1 MRTAPVTAEVYPGR
15 PQPPRRATHAPSAR
29 TRLSNSALDSR
40 IDAASSLRAPGP
52 EDQTALDARAALA
65 QEKCG
70 PDRRAPDRAP
80 TRSDAPPS
88 APAAPPSAPAAQS
101 GPAAALSPRRLRLGL
116 LADGRL
122 QRARIWC
129 LRTLTRG
136 ICRRVTGV
144 FSAPTRGLSAGGF
157 PRTSFCT
164 STSVSTTPRSALASS
179 TFNDNDEPFR
189 KG

>member
-1 MRTAPVTAEVYPGR
+1 MALVTAEVYPGR

-29 TRLSNSALDSR
+29 TRIFNSASDSR
-40 IDAASSLRAPGP
+40 TDAATSLRAPGP

-101 GPAAALSPRRLRLGL
+101 GPAAARSLRADCDLGYL
-116 LADGRL
+116 L
-122 QRARIWC
+122 
-129 LRTLTRG
+129 
-136 ICRRVTGV
+136 TGV
-144 FSAPTRGLSAGGF
+144 FSAPASGVFVRRPAASAGGL
-157 PRTSFCT
+157 
-164 STSVSTTPRSALASS
+164 LASTARPLPAS
-179 TFNDNDEPFR
+179 LSADPRPSDRRVLDLHSVLQRACLLLRDPR
-189 KG
+189 